1 MIASE
6 KPEIAAPKNPPVPE
20 PKVST
25 TDTTPPSTP
34 VAKIPGTKASPKS
47 STPLP
52 PPRQKKC
59 EARVAKRNE
68 EKELDPEE
76 VKRYDLW
83 WSKYKVKKIT
93 EFPVQTVVSNR
104 FCVALYTV
112 GWPLHAA
119 NLCSS
124 VRLHPLQPPQWRK
137 PRSRIRSRRT
147 GFVA

>member
-1 MIASE
+1 MLHGDFESVIASE

-52 PPRQKKC
+52 LPRKKKC
-59 EARVAKRNE
+59 EAGVAKCNE

-83 WSKYKVKKIT
+83 WSKYKVKKDHQVPCPNCG
-93 EFPVQTVVSNR
+93 FKS
-104 FCVALYTV
+104 AL
-112 GWPLHAA
+112 
-119 NLCSS
+119 C
-124 VRLHPLQPPQWRK
+124 
-137 PRSRIRSRRT
+137 
-147 GFVA
+147 GFVWVASARC